1 MLKEFKA
8 FIFRGNVIS
17 LAVGIII
24 GAAFNDIVKAIVD
37 NILMP
42 VVGILTGGY
51 DFKSLAITVHNA
63 KIQYGMAIQASV
75 SFIIIAFSLFLIVKA
90 ANAATKKEEAAAPPA
105 PTKEEILL
113 AEIRDLLKK

>member
-1 MLKEFKA
+1 MFKEFKS
-8 FIFRGNVIS
+8 FVFRGNVIS

-42 VVGILTGGY
+42 IVGILTGGY
-51 DFKSLAITVHNA
+51 DFKNLGFTVHNA

-75 SFIIIAFSLFLIVKA
+75 SFIIIAFCLFLIVKA
-90 ANAATKKEEAAAPPA
+90 ANAASKKEEAAAPPA
-105 PTKEEILL
+105 PSNEEVLL
-113 AEIRDLLKK
+113 TEIRDLLKK